1 LSNRIGPSAGGR
13 GGVRENARGID
24 LQEKIDVSTFDRVYE
39 SYADRVL
46 NLAYRMTGSEETA
59 RDLTQDI
66 FLKVYD
72 NLDTFE
78 HRSNVYTWIYRIAVN
93 HIYNH
98 LKRERRRTWVDL
110 LDSSMREIVR
120 EDQVEPTY
128 SAATSPPPADRKLEE
143 GERADVVWR
152 AVRSLPPKYQLPIT
166 LYHYEGLSY
175 KDIAE
180 ATGLS
185 MSAVETRIHRG
196 RKKLIK
202 LLEPWIDKI

>member
-1 LSNRIGPSAGGR
+1 MQ
-13 GGVRENARGID
+13 D
-24 LQEKIDVSTFDRVYE
+24 KTDVSTFEHVYE
-39 SYADRVL
+39 AYAERIL

-66 FLKVYD
+66 FLKVYE

-93 HIYNH
+93 HIYNY
-98 LKRERRRTWVDL
+98 LKRERRRSWVDL
-110 LDSSMREIVR
+110 LDSSMRETVR
-120 EDQVEPTY
+120 EDEVDPAF
-128 SAATSPPPADRKLEE
+128 SAAKPTTPADRKLEE
-143 GERADVVWR
+143 GERAEVVWR
-152 AVRSLPPKYQLPIT
+152 AVRSLPPKYKLPIT
-166 LYHYEGLSY
+166 LYHYEGMSY

-202 LLEPWIDKI
+202 LLEPWIEKI